1 MRELPGCSARPPA
14 GTRRAFTLIEL
25 LVVVAIISI
34 LSAIAVPNL
43 LEAQARSKVAR
54 AKGDMRTIATAL
66 ESYHADNNRYPETY
80 VEPRWERFFPLTTPV
95 QYLTQIPKDP
105 FHMRDDEENTIDW
118 GPRHGAYKMGCTP
131 LESPSR
137 RAMSSNGPDLDEDS
151 VPIKVYPG
159 FSWEVFTGQ
168 NPDYDYM
175 IYDPSNGTVSSGDI
189 WRCSDAS
196 F

>member
-1 MRELPGCSARPPA
+1 MSRHPHPA
-14 GTRRAFTLIEL
+14 ERRHAGARRAFTLIEL

-34 LSAIAVPNL
+34 LSAIAVPNF
-43 LEAQARSKVAR
+43 LEAQVRSKVAR

-80 VEPRWERFFPLTTPV
+80 VEPRWERFFPLTTPI

-105 FHMRDDEENTIDW
+105 FHMRDDGENTIDW

-137 RAMSSNGPDLDEDS
+137 WAMSSNGPDLDEDS

-159 FSWEVFTGQ
+159 FSWRVFTGQ
-168 NPDYDYM
+168 DPDYDYM
-175 IYDPSNGTVSSGDI
+175 IYDPSNGTVSSGDV
-189 WRCSDAS
+189 WRCSDANL
-196 F
+196 